1 MQVSLAAPRPFN
13 FSTLSA
19 PAQSAPPAET
29 PQEPTDSFGG
39 RLKKEVGRGLLSAG
53 NDWDLAIGGGTAL
66 AVGIAS
72 VSAGV
77 IGGALVGAALGG
89 GLGPMVA
96 AATSNGVMGFLG
108 TAWTTTA
115 IGAKV
120 GMVVGAGTGLVGG
133 FALGQTLGGIP
144 AKGLRW
150 TGKKMLGQDPD
161 AGKETGE
168 PKKLVKMTGPLKAVG
183 TVVAGLGALSGGV
196 GGMALGG
203 GITATGTALSGLV
216 SGNFSLGAVVATAGT
231 GALIGGGI
239 MLVAGA
245 VGGYMAVKA
254 MQKGVTAT
262 VDAAHSS
269 AKWMELDEKESR
281 LTGNQQQ
288 LDTLAKSLDQARADA
303 QQNHADRT
311 SELDQREDALKTQNE
326 RIADKNT
333 RVDELVEKRAQNLYD
348 TTKQGLVERE
358 AGQDNRQTHLES
370 EDARVNAK
378 RADID
383 RFIDER
389 QNKLYNELETK
400 LEGQYQTRKGQLENR
415 ERELDRAQQNIPTV
429 VAEKVEKTLQ
439 PLRRDLEDRIQNARR
454 MEGQADNLRN
464 QASADMAAIPG
475 IRSQASSERSAADRA
490 EREADSIRPDV
501 SSLQG
506 QVNSKRS
513 QVESRKYD
521 LQRREA
527 RVEQCERDKK
537 KPRP

>member
-1 MQVSLAAPRPFN
+1 MQVSVAPKPYTFT
-13 FSTLSA
+13 SPKTA
-19 PAQSAPPAET
+19 APPAQAPAE
-29 PQEPTDSFGG
+29 EPKDSFGG

-96 AATSNGVMGFLG
+96 AATSHGVMGFLG

-115 IGAKV
+115 LGAKV
-120 GMVVGAGTGLVGG
+120 GMVVGGGTGLVGG
-133 FALGQTLGGIP
+133 FALGQSLGSVP
-144 AKGLRW
+144 AKGMRW
-150 TGKKMLGQDPD
+150 AGKKMLGIDPD
-161 AGKETGE
+161 AGQNDGA
-168 PKKLVKMTGPLKAVG
+168 PKKLVPMTGPLRVVG

-203 GITATGTALSGLV
+203 GISATGSALSGLV
-216 SGNFSLGAVVATAGT
+216 SGNFSLGTVVATAGT

-254 MQKGVTAT
+254 LRQGVTAT
-262 VDAAHSS
+262 VDAAQNS
-269 AKWMELDEKESR
+269 AKWLELDEKESR
-281 LTGNQQQ
+281 LTASQQQ
-288 LDTLAKSLDQARADA
+288 LDQLGQALDAARADA
-303 QQNHADRT
+303 QANHAERTADLDR
-311 SELDQREDALKTQNE
+311 REEALKDQND
-326 RIADKNT
+326 RIADKIA
-333 RVDELVEKRAQNLYD
+333 REDELVEKRAQNLYD
-348 TTKQGLVERE
+348 TTKQGLITRE
-358 AGQDNRQTHLES
+358 AGQDDRQKHLES
-370 EDARVNAK
+370 EDARVNQK

-383 RFIDER
+383 RYIDER
-389 QNKLYNELETK
+389 QNKLYNDLESK

-415 ERELDRAQQNIPTV
+415 ERELDRAEQNIPSV

-439 PLRRDLEDRIQNARR
+439 PLRRDLEQRIQNAHN
-454 MEGQADNLRN
+454 MENQADRLRN
-464 QASADMAAIPG
+464 QAVADMAAIPG
-475 IRSQASSERSAADRA
+475 IRSQAEHEREGARRA

-501 SSLQG
+501 TSLQG

-527 RVEQCERDKK
+527 RVEQCEREKNK
-537 KPRP
+537 H